1 MTHTVSPQCPPY
13 SYNSARSKDAFLTFI
28 NEKLQADKGHA
39 RVESLDAVAAKFVEA
54 GADGKKLMKEAEAAL
69 KKLEGDAKKNGEL
82 YIKFMTKALDK
93 VGGGRQRARRSSTAV
108 CLSQGMDYFKSET
121 DRLERMVKGGAASQ
135 TKVQEML
142 RKLSVLSAF
151 VDEDV
156 EADEE

>member
-1 MTHTVSPQCPPY
+1 M
-13 SYNSARSKDAFLTFI
+13 TFI
-28 NEKLQADKGHA
+28 SDKMQADKGHA

-54 GADGKKLMKEAEAAL
+54 GADGKKLLKEAEAAL
-69 KKLEGDAKKNGEL
+69 KKLEGDAKENGQL
-82 YIKFMTKALDK
+82 YVKFMTKALEK
-93 VGGGRQRARRSSTAV
+93 VCGCDLVTSTHLQPQRQGTT
-108 CLSQGMDYFKSET
+108 YFKQEA

-156 EADEE
+156 DEE

>member
-1 MTHTVSPQCPPY
+1 MYDHHLVPH

-39 RVESLDAVAAKFVEA
+39 RVEALDAVAAKFVEA
-54 GADGKKLMKEAEAAL
+54 GADGKKLLKDAEAAV
-69 KKLEGDAKKNGEL
+69 KKLEGDAKDNGQL
-82 YIKFMTKALDK
+82 YVKFMAKALDK
-93 VGGGRQRARRSSTAV
+93 VCALVRHQFTAS
-108 CLSQGMDYFKSET
+108 CAQGVAYFKQEM

-151 VDEDV
+151 VDDDAD
-156 EADEE
+156 ADEE